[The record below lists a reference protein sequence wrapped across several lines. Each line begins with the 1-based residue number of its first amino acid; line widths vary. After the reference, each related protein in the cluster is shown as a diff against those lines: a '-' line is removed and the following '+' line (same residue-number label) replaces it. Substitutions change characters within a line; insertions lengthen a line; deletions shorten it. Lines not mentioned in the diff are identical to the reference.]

1 MQKDHELVTDGPY
14 AVVRHPSYGA
24 ALLQVIGF
32 ILCLAGPGSWWWESR
47 MWHSS
52 VGKLATVLFGIQM
65 TLCIGGGID
74 RTFKEDAVM
83 KNMFKDKWVEWSE
96 QTRYRLVPFIF

>member
-1 MQKDHELVTDGPY
+1 MTDGRRFFG
-14 AVVRHPSYGA
+14 RHSC
-24 ALLQVIGF
+24 VF
-32 ILCLAGPGSWWWESR
+32 IFQF
-47 MWHSS
+47 
-52 VGKLATVLFGIQM
+52 FGIQM